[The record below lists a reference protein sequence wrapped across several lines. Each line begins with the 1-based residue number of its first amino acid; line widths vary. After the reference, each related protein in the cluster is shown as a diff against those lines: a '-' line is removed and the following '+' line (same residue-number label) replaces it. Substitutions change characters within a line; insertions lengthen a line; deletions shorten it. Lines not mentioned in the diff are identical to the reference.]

1 MSRCPD
7 VPITPTY
14 LIFTTPHHPPHPF
27 TIIFYTRNQENNK
40 PEKEFTLS
48 KPNMFSGIEKMTS
61 LIIAINDSSIYDD
74 RHLIHEDGSI
84 LDIVGQTTMRDD
96 DVVKIAVRN
105 RMPIM
110 FFHRKRSG
118 QPYTY
123 IGNAID
129 GNITD
134 DGITTGSGQ
143 MKATFVIH
151 SDCGHVICPPVEE
164 EYFRFKK
171 GIIKALGC
179 ADRVINKGSFSTCYI
194 PLM

>member
-1 MSRCPD
+1 MELS
-7 VPITPTY
+7 ITPTY
-14 LIFTTPHHPPHPF
+14 LIFTILYHPHICSQLF
-27 TIIFYTRNQENNK
+27 STQENQENNK
-40 PEKEFTLS
+40 PEQELTPI

-105 RMPIM
+105 KIPIM

-118 QPYTY
+118 QPYKY
-123 IGNAID
+123 IGNAIK
-129 GNITD
+129 GKITD

-171 GIIKALGC
+171 GIISALGC

>member
-1 MSRCPD
+1 M
-7 VPITPTY
+7 
-14 LIFTTPHHPPHPF
+14 
-27 TIIFYTRNQENNK
+27 NA
-40 PEKEFTLS
+40 
-48 KPNMFSGIEKMTS
+48 
-61 LIIAINDSSIYDD
+61 LIIAINDDSIYDD
-74 RHLIHEDGSI
+74 RHVIHEDGSI

-151 SDCGHVICPPVEE
+151 SDYGHVVCPPVEA

-171 GIIKALGC
+171 GIIRALGC
-179 ADRVINKGSFSTCYI
+179 ADRIINNGSLSTCYI
-194 PLM
+194 PIE